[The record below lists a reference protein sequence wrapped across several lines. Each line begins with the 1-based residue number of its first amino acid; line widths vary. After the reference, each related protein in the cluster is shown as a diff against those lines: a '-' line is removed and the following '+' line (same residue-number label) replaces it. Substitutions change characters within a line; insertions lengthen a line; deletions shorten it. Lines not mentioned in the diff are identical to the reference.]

1 LSRRAAVA
9 IVLWIAASTILGS
22 CAGDGHTVTSIRFA
36 GTQYHARQT
45 IAVNVPEASLREIG
59 DASDVN
65 APVTGR
71 TVYALAGVDPAD
83 VVVMRGDPASQPVR
97 SSCSWIPHDRPRAS
111 RTSRACAPTSCLPLA
126 ESGDRVVSDHRLS
139 LTERIIHLW
148 P

>member
-1 LSRRAAVA
+1 MSRRAAVA
-9 IVLWIAASTILGS
+9 IVLWIAASTVLGS

-83 VVVMRGDPASQPVR
+83 VVVMRGDPALSAGAFVVFVDPA
-97 SSCSWIPHDRPRAS
+97 RPTAS
-111 RTSRACAPTSCLPLA
+111 IADVPGMCTYIVAPAC
-126 ESGDRVVSDHRLS
+126 
-139 LTERIIHLW
+139 
-148 P
+148 